1 MTVAAGDRQG
11 QFPAVFGDFWRQ
23 AARLASPPPYPDP
36 PAGAEQVRHITIA
49 AGRAAAVMRRYAGDI
64 SAAGTGVRD
73 GVVGE
78 RRRARPERDHPD
90 YQRAGPGDCP
100 GAGIPGRVTCRAPRR
115 LRDRADLR
123 AGPAAHPPGHHP

>member
-1 MTVAAGDRQG
+1 VTVAAGDRRD
-11 QFPAVFGDFWRQ
+11 QFAAVFGDFWRQ

-36 PAGAEQVRHITIA
+36 PAGAEEVRHIAIA
-49 AGRAAAVMRRYAGDI
+49 VGRAAAVMRRYAGDI

-73 GVVGE
+73 GVWANAV
-78 RRRARPERDHPD
+78 ARPERDHPD

-100 GAGIPGRVTCRAPRR
+100 GAGIRGRVACRAPRR

-123 AGPAAHPPGHHP
+123 AGPAAHPPGQHP